1 MEAIF
6 SYVWNLLYQ
15 TMAEV
20 IRTLLHN
27 GLILAFSVV
36 TAVALKTYMDT
47 EKISNALLRHKKV
60 SIAASVAAG
69 AFTPFCA
76 CGTMAVVVGML
87 STVLPWGPVM
97 AFLTSSPLM
106 SPNGFIMTAGIIGL
120 RFAIALTVASLVIG
134 FASGFVTNAIER
146 KTRFL
151 NNQLRYAG
159 KRQAPASVSSETA
172 QAVSSGAG
180 CACAARTASPE
191 AAQTVSS
198 RTGCAC
204 AARTAV
210 QADCSCTSGEAQV
223 DLARKAAWTQ
233 KLKLRE
239 FAQNLFNIGV
249 KQVLLYFSVFVAVGY
264 LINTFVPVELV
275 SALFGIQSAAAV
287 PIAAAIGV
295 PLYLTTHSA
304 LPIIQSL
311 LQSGAS
317 EGAMLA
323 FMITGSATSAWVI
336 AGVTTF
342 LKKRAVAL
350 YLLYI
355 FVGAVLLGYLYDFV
369 LLFI

>member
-1 MEAIF
+1 MQKGKHMEAIF
-6 SYVWNLLYQ
+6 SYLWNLLYL
-15 TMAEV
+15 TVAAV
-20 IRTLLHN
+20 IESLLHN
-27 GLILAFSVV
+27 WLILAFSIV

-47 EKISNALLRHKKV
+47 GKISNALLRHKKV
-60 SIAASVAAG
+60 SIAASVAVG

-106 SPNGFIMTAGIIGL
+106 SPNGFIMTAGVIGL
-120 RFAIALTVASLVIG
+120 RFAIALTAASLMIG
-134 FASGFVTNAIER
+134 LISGFVTNAIER

-151 NNQLRYAG
+151 NNQLRYAD
-159 KRQAPASVSSETA
+159 KPQSPVSSSTEVA
-172 QAVSSGAG
+172 QAVSSCAG
-180 CACAARTASPE
+180 CACAASA
-191 AAQTVSS
+191 V
-198 RTGCAC
+198 
-204 AARTAV
+204 V
-210 QADCSCTSGEAQV
+210 QADCSCMAQETQA
-223 DLARKAAWTQ
+223 DLTHKAVWVQ
-233 KLKLRE
+233 KLRLRE
-239 FAQNLFNIGV
+239 FIQNLFDIGV
-249 KQVLLYFSVFVAVGY
+249 KQVLLYFSLFVAVGY
-264 LINTFVPVELV
+264 LINTFVPANLV

-287 PIAAAIGV
+287 PLAAAIGV
-295 PLYLTTHSA
+295 PLYLTTESA

-323 FMITGSATSAWVI
+323 FVITGSATSAWVI
-336 AGVTTF
+336 AGLMTF

-355 FVGAVLLGYLYDFV
+355 LAGAVLFGYLYDFV

>member
-1 MEAIF
+1 METIF

-15 TMAEV
+15 TVAEV

-27 GLILAFSVV
+27 SLILTFSVV
-36 TAVALKTYMDT
+36 TAVALKTYMAT
-47 EKISNALLRHKKV
+47 EKISNALLKHKKV
-60 SIAASVAAG
+60 SIAASVAVG

-76 CGTMAVVVGML
+76 CGTMAVVIGML

-106 SPNGFIMTAGIIGL
+106 SPNGFIMTAGVIGL

-151 NNQLRYAG
+151 NNQFRYTG
-159 KRQAPASVSSETA
+159 KQAPVSVSSESA
-172 QAVSSGAG
+172 QAVSPGAGCACAVRTALPESAQAISPGAG
-180 CACAARTASPE
+180 CACAARP
-191 AAQTVSS
+191 
-198 RTGCAC
+198 
-204 AARTAV
+204 AV
-210 QADCSCTSGEAQV
+210 QADCSCTSGQAN
-223 DLARKAAWTQ
+223 LARKAVWTQ

-264 LINTFVPVELV
+264 LINTFVPANLI

-287 PIAAAIGV
+287 PLAAAIGV
-295 PLYLTTHSA
+295 PLYVTTQSA

-336 AGVTTF
+336 AGLMTF

-355 FVGAVLLGYLYDFV
+355 FAGAVLLGYLYDFV